1 MPSAPPVCCSRL
13 FYREYE
19 RQRSILDFALAQRG
33 RGADN
38 APALDARHVA
48 LLNYL
53 ALILISALFGAEV
66 FDPTEEL
73 YPTPVFGFLMALL
86 FVAAW
91 AHLRLRRRFNL
102 SVMQRIIDLSE
113 DPQKQHMLL
122 GTEMRLRGVGATGW
136 LEVAAILILVFVF
149 RDSLDWDTVPL
160 VAVWVALG
168 LLTFLHEAF
177 LKEASYDRIAE
188 SLGPPRS
195 ALAAAASVDRAR
207 IGNRRLYLVAGPSLA
222 GCAAF
227 WRFFLRKRYCRP
239 DHRDRIQHLVRPR
252 RTVDR

>member
-1 MPSAPPVCCSRL
+1 MSDKDRSWISRWL
-13 FYREYE
+13 N
-19 RQRSILDFALAQRG
+19 
-33 RGADN
+33 AD
-38 APALDARHVA
+38 AEPTTRLRWTRAMWLS
-48 LLNYL
+48 YL

-177 LKEASYDRIAE
+177 LKEASYDRIAK
-188 SLGPPRS
+188 SLGPPVQPWPPRLPWIAP
-195 ALAAAASVDRAR
+195 ALVT
-207 IGNRRLYLVAGPSLA
+207 A
-222 GCAAF
+222 GCTWLLVQVLRDVQLFGDSFYGNVIAALIIGIGF
-227 WRFFLRKRYCRP
+227 NIWFARGAP
-239 DHRDRIQHLVRPR
+239 WDR
-252 RTVDR
+252 